1 MNTARPGSTGPMTT
15 RPQLEHRAAYLLA
28 GLRVFMGLL
37 FLVVWALNLG
47 KGLYGAEYLPFIRG
61 YAQHSDIA
69 IYKQFLESVV
79 IPNATIFRSL
89 QFVTELVVMGIFL
102 IVGFMTPLSSLVAAG
117 FTVNLLLASFGNGEW
132 PGTYLLMLALL
143 AAVGIGQAGRTWGV
157 DARLARRNANPRVPL
172 Y

>member
-1 MNTARPGSTGPMTT
+1 MTT
-15 RPQLEHRAAYLLA
+15 RPQLEHRAAHLLA

-61 YAQHSDIA
+61 YAQNSDIA
-69 IYKQFLESVV
+69 LYRHFLESVV
-79 IPNATIFRSL
+79 IPNATLFRSL
-89 QFVTELVVMGIFL
+89 QFITESVVMGIFL
-102 IVGFMTPLSSLVAAG
+102 IVGFLTPLSSLVAAG
-117 FTVNLLLASFGNGEW
+117 FTVNLLLASFGSREW

-143 AAVGIGQAGRTWGV
+143 VAVGIGQAGRTWGV
-157 DARLARRNANPRVPL
+157 DARLARRNADPSVPL

>member
-1 MNTARPGSTGPMTT
+1 MTT
-15 RPQLEHRAAYLLA
+15 QTQLERRAAHLLA

-37 FLVVWALNLG
+37 FLVVWSLNLG

-61 YAQHSDIA
+61 YAQNSDIA
-69 IYKQFLESVV
+69 LYRHFLESVV

-89 QFVTELVVMGIFL
+89 QFFTESIVMGIFL

-117 FTVNLLLASFGNGEW
+117 FTVNLLLASFGSREW

-157 DARLARRNANPRVPL
+157 DARLARRNADPRLPL